1 VTGDTF
7 GAEQGLMKSDLTRM
21 HSLAEFA
28 IENLADAAYFVRS
41 DGSILYSNAA
51 ATKMLGYTREEFKS
65 MHIYDFNPDVSPEQ
79 WPGIWALLQK
89 AGKRTFDAN
98 HAAKDGRVLPVEV
111 WANLLVF
118 EGVELSCS
126 FARDASERRQLDQRL
141 RQSEKMKAIGQLAG
155 GVAHDFNNQLN
166 AVSGYADL
174 LLDLFRG
181 NAEAEEY
188 IEQIQL
194 AVRRSSGLTQQLL
207 AFSRQEVARS
217 VVVDLHTLIS
227 ETAAILER
235 SIDKK
240 ICVSQHLLASHPL
253 VMGDPSGLQNAIL
266 NLALNARD
274 AMAAGGQ
281 LTLSSENA
289 VLDADACRLLVP
301 PVRPGSYVVISV
313 ADDGHGI
320 APEHLQRIFEPFF
333 TTKAKGQ
340 GTGLGLATAYST
352 VKTHQGAISVYSEV
366 GKGTVV
372 RLYLPAFSGERLDA
386 HSITAQGRLPQNI
399 RVMVVEDEEPLRNLA
414 ALILRSLGCEVTVFA
429 NGAQAVEFYRLASTA
444 VDLILLDMCM
454 PVMDGTQTFHA
465 LRKLRP
471 DAQVLLASGYS
482 LAGDARALLD
492 AGAAG
497 FVQKPYRKATLAEK
511 LADLLGVTAKPGS

>member
-1 VTGDTF
+1 
-7 GAEQGLMKSDLTRM
+7 MKGGFTSM
-21 HSLAEFA
+21 HGLAEFA
-28 IENLADAAYFVRS
+28 IENLSDAAYFVLA
-41 DGSILYSNAA
+41 DGTIIYANAA
-51 ATKMLGYTREEFKS
+51 ATRMLGYTREEFTS
-65 MHIYDFNPDVSPEQ
+65 MHVYDFNPDVTPEQ
-79 WPGIWALLQK
+79 WPAIWALLQK
-89 AGKRTFDAN
+89 ARKRMFEAN
-98 HAAKDGRVLPVEV
+98 HATKDGRVVPVEV

-118 EGVELSCS
+118 EGRELSCS
-126 FARDASERRQLDQRL
+126 FARDATERRQLDLRL

-155 GVAHDFNNQLN
+155 GVAHDFNNQLTG
-166 AVSGYADL
+166 VSGYADL

-181 NAEAEEY
+181 HAQAEEY
-188 IEQIQL
+188 LEQIQL

-217 VVVDLHTLIS
+217 SVVDLHALIA
-227 ETAAILER
+227 ETAGILER

-240 ICVSQHLLASHPL
+240 IRVTRQLLADNPL
-253 VMGDPSGLQNAIL
+253 VKGDPSGLQNAIL

-281 LTLSSENA
+281 LTITSENL
-289 VLDADACRLLVP
+289 VLDADACSRLAP
-301 PVRPGSYVVISV
+301 PISPGSFIVISV
-313 ADDGHGI
+313 TDDGHGI

-340 GTGLGLATAYST
+340 GTGLGLATAYGT

-366 GKGTVV
+366 GKGTTV
-372 RLYLPAFSGERLDA
+372 RLYLPAFVGQGNEA
-386 HSITAQGRLPQNI
+386 TASTSQTRLPKDVH
-399 RVMVVEDEEPLRNLA
+399 VMVVEDEESLRDLA

-429 NGAQAVEFYRLASTA
+429 NGAQAVEFYRVASTA

-465 LRKLRP
+465 LRQLRS
-471 DAQVLLASGYS
+471 DAKVLLASGYS
-482 LAGDARALLD
+482 LAADTRALLE

-497 FVQKPYRKATLAEK
+497 FVQKPYRKTTLADK
-511 LADLLGVTAKPGS
+511 LAELLA